1 MLDAVN
7 FFNDSAYSS
16 KPIWQAILLWANNIS
31 KNKCSNIKKDYKNT
45 PEELVN
51 YNQMMIFNSNIYM
64 KWNQFDKAE
73 WVVSC
78 LIRLW
83 GNAVRTGLDD
93 FNMLTKTKNLD
104 VWISQNHNTFI
115 LFITCYFLFS
125 NHSFLVHLLFVPEW
139 QTKILNYRTF
149 ANLWV
154 FFSQAFLGLY
164 LCMCSTAHTSL
175 SSSEHLGNWKSSQV
189 VHLNL
194 AILRLGRVDSGM
206 AAFKYSSLLIT
217 AEAGPFNLWSLAAGP
232 PGHTLNTQACS
243 P

>member
-1 MLDAVN
+1 MKSV
-7 FFNDSAYSS
+7 
-16 KPIWQAILLWANNIS
+16 WQSRMSRLMSDLPLRERCVHRIGRLQHAD
-31 KNKCSNIKKDYKNT
+31 KNKKTWMFEYLRITT
-45 PEELVN
+45 PLF
-51 YNQMMIFNSNIYM
+51 YLFNS
-64 KWNQFDKAE
+64 
-73 WVVSC
+73 
-78 LIRLW
+78 
-83 GNAVRTGLDD
+83 
-93 FNMLTKTKNLD
+93 
-104 VWISQNHNTFI
+104 
-115 LFITCYFLFS
+115 TCYFLFS
-125 NHSFLVHLLFVPEW
+125 DHSFLVHLLFVPEW

-149 ANLWV
+149 TNLWV

-164 LCMCSTAHTSL
+164 LCMCAACSTAHTSL

-232 PGHTLNTQACS
+232 PGHTLNTQGCS